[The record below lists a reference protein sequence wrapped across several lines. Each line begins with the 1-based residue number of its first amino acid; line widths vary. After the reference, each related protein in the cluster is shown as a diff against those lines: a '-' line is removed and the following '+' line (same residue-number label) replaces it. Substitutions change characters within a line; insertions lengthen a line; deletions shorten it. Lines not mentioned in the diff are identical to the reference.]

1 MKMSFTK
8 LQTIIADALSINQ
21 EEVVLEADLTSDL
34 GADSLDAAELMMT
47 IEDNFKVSVSDSDA
61 QNLKTVGDIWK
72 FIESFAKQ

>member
-1 MKMSFTK
+1 MSFTK

-47 IEDNFKVSVSDSDA
+47 IEDSFKVSVSDSDA
-61 QNLKTVGDIWK
+61 QKLRTVGDIWK

>member
-1 MKMSFTK
+1 MSFTK

-47 IEDNFKVSVSDSDA
+47 IEDSFKVSVSDSDA
-61 QNLKTVGDIWK
+61 QNLRTVGDIWK